1 MELTQAQISEIVYE
15 KASTEQGLH
24 ELITLLLN
32 SLLKHER
39 TLWQE
44 ENKEAANGFRARC
57 VRYHG
62 MEFALQ
68 IPRTRQGGFYPTLLA
83 VLRDEDQEKAMLFNE
98 LYTKGLTCEQIGQIS
113 ERIYSRT
120 YSKQQISYLVRE
132 AGKDVDA
139 WLSRRLS
146 PYYPVVYIDAT
157 YVSTRREHSVSQE
170 TYYSMLGV
178 LPDGKREV
186 LGIVNHPTEGAI
198 NWKTELN
205 VLRERGVEKIDLI
218 VSDALSGIENAVT
231 GAFPTSR
238 HQFCVVHLLREMRK
252 LVPRKDVAM
261 LCEEFHKVLSLDRGD
276 VTSASQYEE
285 FLKFAAR
292 WSAKNPRFGRY
303 CKEKRN
309 AMYFTFLDYAPKFHR
324 MIYTTNWIE
333 RLNRSYKRTLS
344 MRGAM
349 PSASSVLFLL
359 GSVAMEMT
367 KTTYSYPVSLFED
380 WTSTKQK
387 ASTPS
392 PHSSSNGAK
401 ESPLLLEE

>member
-1 MELTQAQISEIVYE
+1 MKLTQAQISEIVYE

-83 VLRDEDQEKAMLFNE
+83 ILRDEDQEKAMLFNE

-198 NWKTELN
+198 NWKIELN
-205 VLRERGVEKIDLI
+205 ALRERGVEKIDLI

-252 LVPRKDVAM
+252 LVPRKDAAV
-261 LCEEFHKVLSLDRGD
+261 LYEEFQEVLSIDKD
-276 VTSASQYEE
+276 NVSSASQYEE
-285 FLKFAAR
+285 FLKFVAR
-292 WSAKNPRFGRY
+292 WSVKNPRFGSY
-303 CKEKRN
+303 CKGTRN
-309 AMYFTFLDYAPKFHR
+309 TRYFTFLDYAPKFRR

-367 KTTYSYPVSLFED
+367 KTTYSYPVSLFKD
-380 WTSTKQK
+380 WESSIKKKT
-387 ASTPS
+387 STPS
-392 PHSSSNGAK
+392 FHSSSNGAK
-401 ESPLLLEE
+401 ESPLLEE